1 MPDPTAPL
9 EITFLGTGTSQGVP
23 VIGCLCNIC
32 MSEDPHDKRLRSSVL
47 LRWPKDGTTILID
60 TGPDFRYQMLR
71 EKVSRL
77 DAVLLTHSHKDHIAG
92 LDDVRAFNFLQRKRM
107 PVYCTPQTEEALRRE
122 FGYAFETPSYPGVPQ
137 IDIHLI
143 GNTPFEAAGKSF
155 IPIRTLHA
163 GMEVLGFRTGNF
175 AYITDANEIPE
186 SEMEKLRGL
195 YALVLNALRQ
205 ESHISHFTLEE
216 AVHIGRQTGAKRVY
230 FTHIS
235 HQMGLHTEINGQLP
249 ENMTLGHDGLRLNL

>member
-9 EITFLGTGTSQGVP
+9 EVTFLGTGTSQGVP
-23 VIGCLCNIC
+23 MIGCPCDIC
-32 MSEDPHDKRLRSSVL
+32 ASTDPHDKRLRSSVL
-47 LRWPKDGTTILID
+47 LRWPQDGTTIIID

-71 EKVSRL
+71 EKVDRL

-107 PVYCTPQTEEALRRE
+107 PVYCTAETEEALRRE
-122 FGYAFETPSYPGVPQ
+122 FAYAFKKPSYPGVPQ
-137 IDIHLI
+137 IDLHLI
-143 GNTPFEAAGKSF
+143 GNAAFEAAGKSF

-163 GMEVLGFRTGNF
+163 GMEVFGFRTGNF

-186 SEMEKLRGL
+186 KELGKLRNL
-195 YALVLNALRQ
+195 DILVLNALRQ

-216 AVHIGRQTGAKRVY
+216 AVRIGQQTGAKRVY

-235 HQMGLHTEINGQLP
+235 HQMGLHAEINAQLP
-249 ENMTLGHDGLRLNL
+249 ENTALAHDGLRL